1 MQINFEIKNKIL
13 IVMIEGELDHHTS
26 MEIRD
31 RIDKE
36 MNRNKTKNLI
46 LDFTNL
52 TFMDS
57 SGIGV
62 ILGRYKNIQKRNGK
76 LIIVNPNP
84 QVIRIITISGL
95 HKIVPVFSDME
106 DALKEM

>member
-1 MQINFEIKNKIL
+1 MQINFVIKNKIL